1 MAPCGAVKIFLL
13 EGRVESMTL
22 RKFWMISSL
31 AILALAAEV
40 TTPTPRTA
48 EAAAPQNQGEIENQ
62 IKAEEQRLKKLQDQI
77 KKASEKKDLAAK
89 KEQKVM
95 NDLSNLS
102 KQLSRNEQILNIT
115 VLKRNQIANKISDIL
130 AQIEAT
136 SHNIDE
142 AKRLLS
148 GRVVAMYKY
157 GGVAEFNLFMSA
169 SGARD
174 ALSTTYMLSKIA
186 EQDRTL
192 IDNLYAQKEAL
203 SKAHKELTKQKTE
216 LETKDKELKERKAS
230 IRRTTDERNRLLQQV
245 RKDKA
250 LFQAEQ
256 AELLRASKELQQK
269 VTQLLAAKKKMQQDS
284 RGGATPLYY
293 KGGRIAWPLRG
304 AITSPYGSR
313 IHPVF
318 KTRATHTGIDID
330 GNKGDPV
337 RAAADGEILY
347 TGWLRGYGQV
357 VIVDHGGNLTTVYA
371 HLSGIDTTEN
381 AKVKTG
387 DKIGRVG
394 STGVAT
400 GNHLHFEV
408 RVNGNTTDPMAYL
421 TK

>member
-1 MAPCGAVKIFLL
+1 
-13 EGRVESMTL
+13 MTL
-22 RKFWMISSL
+22 KKKLRFFFGV
-31 AILALAAEV
+31 ILAAAAFGIFAA
-40 TTPTPRTA
+40 PTA
-48 EAAAPQNQGEIENQ
+48 LSAAPQNQGEIENQ
-62 IKAEEQRLKKLQDQI
+62 LKAEEQMLKKIQDQI
-77 KKASEKKDLAAK
+77 KETNRKKAVADQKEIKIIKDIT
-89 KEQKVM
+89 
-95 NDLSNLS
+95 NLSNEMS
-102 KQLSRNEQILNIT
+102 KAEQRLNIT
-115 VLKRNQIANKISDIL
+115 VLKRNQISNKISEIL
-130 AQIEAT
+130 AQIETT
-136 SHNIDE
+136 SKKIDE

-157 GGVAEFNLFMSA
+157 GGVTEFNLFLSA
-169 SGARD
+169 KGAQD
-174 ALSTTYMLSKIA
+174 ALSTQYLLAKIA
-186 EQDRTL
+186 EQDKSL
-192 IDNLYAQKEAL
+192 IEELFVQKQAL
-203 SKAHKELTKQKTE
+203 DKAHAELVKQRAD
-216 LETKDKELKERKAS
+216 LETRDKELKKQKTS
-230 IRRTTDERNRLLQQV
+230 IQKTTQERNRLLQQV

-256 AELLRASKELQQK
+256 AELLKASKELQQK
-269 VTQLLAAKKKMQQDS
+269 VQQLLAAKKKMQQEN

-293 KGGRIAWPLRG
+293 KGGRVAWPLRG
-304 AITSPYGSR
+304 EITSPYGSR

-357 VIVDHGGNLTTVYA
+357 VIIDHGGNLTTVYA

-387 DKIGRVG
+387 DKVGRVG

-408 RVNGNTTDPMAYL
+408 RVNGNTTDPMTYL